1 MNELNT
7 LETRL
12 NNLLEQDEAINVDA
26 SDKGL
31 EELRKNIEV
40 YDSIK
45 DAAWNYDEAHP
56 EKSNAEKAIIDRITD
71 VAYEKV
77 NELNRV
83 LVAKEAQYL
92 EDGRE
97 VISIRR
103 QIRELDRRIDKNQSI
118 VSVERGP
125 GLENSESF
133 MKLINDSENEL
144 KEDTAKRNELKAR
157 MAELTRNMRNL
168 KYGGDAYIRSV
179 AEDEKRRA
187 EMGASEPTVPTT
199 LPPELDTPEEPKE
212 EDDLG
217 VTPIGGVPSGDDVP
231 TELPPELEPT
241 ESEVPTDE
249 TELPPELSEDPLSIA
264 IPVPVGGDNGTG
276 EGTSEGTGTSDT
288 GVEDSTSDENEQEET
303 EEQEQEEDEDEVVAI
318 ANPKPSLWK
327 KVGGVLKKAVLYLAA
342 VITAVSTLGT
352 AYHTGHTDSDIH
364 DISNTISGI
373 SDTLTEMGEED
384 DLDLDEDEPNKEDD
398 LDSSL
403 NTAKPVGPSHTNTV
417 NSSNELVKPS
427 GDTTQTPSET
437 PQTPSDTTQTP
448 SETPQTPSNTTQTPS
463 ETPSDNDTLIG
474 DNTLVGRV
482 GEKEVIEKV
491 STGENINSEGEVF
504 DRDGNI
510 LGDSN
515 LNKDND
521 GSSLVTGGDF
531 TPDTPAT
538 APDNDTEPT
547 YEGWNDPSKS
557 EQENENIDDAFD
569 NAFNPSATTTS
580 YEATDISEVDNF
592 DNFWSSFSNDII
604 GNAQTNQETN
614 GQTLNRSM

>member
-12 NNLLEQDEAINVDA
+12 NNLLEQDEAINVEA
-26 SDKGL
+26 SEKGL
-31 EELRKNIEV
+31 EELRKNIEA

-56 EKSNAEKAIIDRITD
+56 EKSSAEKAIIDRITD
-71 VAYEKV
+71 SAYEKV

-144 KEDTAKRNELKAR
+144 KEDTAKREELKAR

-187 EMGASEPTVPTT
+187 EMAPTAPSAPTD
-199 LPPELDTPEEPKE
+199 LPPELDTPAEPEE

-217 VTPIGGVPSGDDVP
+217 VPPIAGV
-231 TELPPELEPT
+231 LPPDLEPNGT
-241 ESEVPTDE
+241 PAPTDD
-249 TELPPELSEDPLSIA
+249 TALPPDLDGDPVPV
-264 IPVPVGGDNGTG
+264 PVPVGTGDDT
-276 EGTSEGTGTSDT
+276 GTGTSDT
-288 GVEDSTSDENEQEET
+288 GEGDSNGGE
-303 EEQEQEEDEDEVVAI
+303 EEQDEEEEEDEVVAI

-327 KVGGVLKKAVLYLAA
+327 KVGAVLKKAVLYLAA

-364 DISNTISGI
+364 DIGNTLSGM
-373 SDTLTEMGEED
+373 SDTLTEMSEED
-384 DLDLDEDEPNKEDD
+384 DLDIDEDEPNQGDNLDD
-398 LDSSL
+398 TLGGGGV
-403 NTAKPVGPSHTNTV
+403 KPTTPTPTGG
-417 NSSNELVKPS
+417 NSNSTKPS
-427 GDTTQTPSET
+427 GDNTQNPSTPGTTTPSTPETPSTPTTPSEPTNPSIPST
-437 PQTPSDTTQTP
+437 PDTPSAD
-448 SETPQTPSNTTQTPS
+448 
-463 ETPSDNDTLIG
+463 DVI
-474 DNTLVGRV
+474 GRV

-491 STGENINSEGEVF
+491 STGENINNEGEVF
-504 DRDGNI
+504 DRNGNI
-510 LGDSN
+510 LGDSD
-515 LNKDND
+515 LNKDKD
-521 GSSLVTGGDF
+521 GSSIVTGGDF
-531 TPDTPAT
+531 TPDHPAT

-547 YEGWNDPSKS
+547 YGGWNDPSKS
-557 EQENENIDDAFD
+557 DQENENIDNAFD
-569 NAFNPSATTTS
+569 NAFGVGT
-580 YEATDISEVDNF
+580 DNF
-592 DNFWSSFSNDII
+592 DNFWSSFSNDVI

>member
-12 NNLLEQDEAINVDA
+12 NNLLEQDEVINVEA
-26 SDKGL
+26 SEKGL
-31 EELRKNIEV
+31 EELRKNIEA

-56 EKSNAEKAIIDRITD
+56 EKSSAEKAIIDRITD
-71 VAYEKV
+71 SAYEKV

-144 KEDTAKRNELKAR
+144 KEDTAKREELKAR

-187 EMGASEPTVPTT
+187 EMAPTAPSAPTD
-199 LPPELDTPEEPKE
+199 LPPELDTPAEPE
-212 EDDLG
+212 PEDDLG
-217 VTPIGGVPSGDDVP
+217 VPPIAGV
-231 TELPPELEPT
+231 LPPDLEPNGT
-241 ESEVPTDE
+241 PAPTDD
-249 TELPPELSEDPLSIA
+249 TALPPDLDGDPVPV
-264 IPVPVGGDNGTG
+264 PVPVGTGDDT
-276 EGTSEGTGTSDT
+276 GTGTSDT
-288 GVEDSTSDENEQEET
+288 GEGDSNGGE
-303 EEQEQEEDEDEVVAI
+303 EEQDEEEEEDEVVAI

-327 KVGGVLKKAVLYLAA
+327 KVGAVLKKAVLYLAA

-364 DISNTISGI
+364 DIGNTLSGM
-373 SDTLTEMGEED
+373 SDTLTEMSEED
-384 DLDLDEDEPNKEDD
+384 DLDIDEDEPNQGDNLDD
-398 LDSSL
+398 TLGGGGV
-403 NTAKPVGPSHTNTV
+403 KPTTPTPTGG
-417 NSSNELVKPS
+417 NSNSTKPS
-427 GDTTQTPSET
+427 GDNTQNPSTPGTTTPSTPETPSTPTTPSEPTNPSIPST
-437 PQTPSDTTQTP
+437 PDTPSAD
-448 SETPQTPSNTTQTPS
+448 
-463 ETPSDNDTLIG
+463 DVI
-474 DNTLVGRV
+474 GRV

-491 STGENINSEGEVF
+491 STGENINNEGEVF
-504 DRDGNI
+504 DRNGNI
-510 LGDSN
+510 LGDSD
-515 LNKDND
+515 LNKDKD
-521 GSSLVTGGDF
+521 GSSIVTGGDF
-531 TPDTPAT
+531 TPDHPAT

-547 YEGWNDPSKS
+547 YGGWNDPSKS
-557 EQENENIDDAFD
+557 NQENENIDDAFD
-569 NAFNPSATTTS
+569 NAFGVGT
-580 YEATDISEVDNF
+580 DNF
-592 DNFWSSFSNDII
+592 DNFWSSFSNDVI

>member
-12 NNLLEQDEAINVDA
+12 SNLLEQDEAINVAA
-26 SDKGL
+26 SEKGL
-31 EELRKNIEV
+31 EELRKNIEA

-56 EKSNAEKAIIDRITD
+56 EKSSAEKAIIDRITD
-71 VAYEKV
+71 SAYEKV

-144 KEDTAKRNELKAR
+144 KEDTAKREELKAR

-187 EMGASEPTVPTT
+187 EMAPTAPSAPTD
-199 LPPELDTPEEPKE
+199 LPPELDTPAEPE
-212 EDDLG
+212 PEDDLG
-217 VTPIGGVPSGDDVP
+217 VPPIAGV
-231 TELPPELEPT
+231 LPPDLEPNGT
-241 ESEVPTDE
+241 PAPTDD
-249 TELPPELSEDPLSIA
+249 TALPPDLDGDPVPV
-264 IPVPVGGDNGTG
+264 PVPVGTGDDT
-276 EGTSEGTGTSDT
+276 GTGTSDT
-288 GVEDSTSDENEQEET
+288 GEGDSNGGE
-303 EEQEQEEDEDEVVAI
+303 EEQDEEEEEDEVVAI

-327 KVGGVLKKAVLYLAA
+327 KVGAVFKKAVLYLAA

-364 DISNTISGI
+364 DIGNTLSGM
-373 SDTLTEMGEED
+373 SDTLTEMSEED
-384 DLDLDEDEPNKEDD
+384 DLDIDEDEPNQGDD
-398 LDSSL
+398 LDDTL
-403 NTAKPVGPSHTNTV
+403 GGGGVKPTAPTPTGGNG
-417 NSSNELVKPS
+417 NSTKPS
-427 GDTTQTPSET
+427 GDNTQNPSTPGTTTPSTPETPSTPTTPSEPTNPSIPST
-437 PQTPSDTTQTP
+437 PDTPSAD
-448 SETPQTPSNTTQTPS
+448 
-463 ETPSDNDTLIG
+463 DVI
-474 DNTLVGRV
+474 GRV

-491 STGENINSEGEVF
+491 STGENINNEGEVF
-504 DRDGNI
+504 DRNGNI
-510 LGDSN
+510 LGDSD
-515 LNKDND
+515 LNKDKD
-521 GSSLVTGGDF
+521 GSSIVTGGDF
-531 TPDTPAT
+531 TPDHPAT

-547 YEGWNDPSKS
+547 YGGWNDPSKS
-557 EQENENIDDAFD
+557 DQENENIDDAFD
-569 NAFNPSATTTS
+569 NAFGVGT
-580 YEATDISEVDNF
+580 DNF
-592 DNFWSSFSNDII
+592 DNFWSSFSNDVI

>member
-12 NNLLEQDEAINVDA
+12 NNLLEQDEAINVEA

-31 EELRKNIEV
+31 EELRKNIEA

-56 EKSNAEKAIIDRITD
+56 EKSSAEKAIIDRITD
-71 VAYEKV
+71 SAYEKV

-144 KEDTAKRNELKAR
+144 KEDTAKREELKAR

-187 EMGASEPTVPTT
+187 EMEPKNAPAAPTD
-199 LPPELDTPEEPKE
+199 LPPELDTPAELEP

-217 VTPIGGVPSGDDVP
+217 VPPIAGV
-231 TELPPELEPT
+231 LPPDADAPTDLPPDLEPDGT
-241 ESEVPTDE
+241 GE
-249 TELPPELSEDPLSIA
+249 
-264 IPVPVGGDNGTG
+264 GTG
-276 EGTSEGTGTSDT
+276 EGTSDT
-288 GVEDSTSDENEQEET
+288 GEGDSNGGE
-303 EEQEQEEDEDEVVAI
+303 EEQDEEEEKEDEVIAV

-327 KVGGVLKKAVLYLAA
+327 KVGAVLVKAVLYLAA

-364 DISNTISGI
+364 DIGNTLSGM

-384 DLDLDEDEPNKEDD
+384 DLDLDDDDEPTEGED
-398 LDSSL
+398 
-403 NTAKPVGPSHTNTV
+403 NTLGGVNPGGIQNT
-417 NSSNELVKPS
+417 SNGGNNGGTPTPPS
-427 GDTTQTPSET
+427 GDNTQKPTTPDTTTPSTPETPSTPTTPSEPTNPST
-437 PQTPSDTTQTP
+437 PSTPDTPSD
-448 SETPQTPSNTTQTPS
+448 
-463 ETPSDNDTLIG
+463 DVI
-474 DNTLVGRV
+474 GRV

-504 DRDGNI
+504 DKNGNI
-510 LGDSN
+510 LGDSD

-531 TPDTPAT
+531 TPDHPAT

-557 EQENENIDDAFD
+557 DQENENIDDAFD
-569 NAFNPSATTTS
+569 NAFNPGTTAS

-592 DNFWSSFSNDII
+592 DNFWSSFSNDVI

>member
-12 NNLLEQDEAINVDA
+12 NNLLEQDEAINVEA
-26 SDKGL
+26 SEKGL
-31 EELRKNIEV
+31 EELRKNIEA

-56 EKSNAEKAIIDRITD
+56 EKSSAEKAIIDRITD
-71 VAYEKV
+71 SAYEKV

-118 VSVERGP
+118 ISVERGP

-144 KEDTAKRNELKAR
+144 KEDTAKREELKAR

-179 AEDEKRRA
+179 AEDEAKKA
-187 EMGASEPTVPTT
+187 EFEAVKA
-199 LPPELDTPEEPKE
+199 PEAPAE
-212 EDDLG
+212 
-217 VTPIGGVPSGDDVP
+217 
-231 TELPPELEPT
+231 ELPPELETPSEP
-241 ESEVPTDE
+241 ESDDELGLPPIAGVLPPENDTQLPPDLEPEGTSTPTDD
-249 TELPPELSEDPLSIA
+249 TALPPELDGTP
-264 IPVPVGGDNGTG
+264 IPVPVPAPVGTG
-276 EGTSEGTGTSDT
+276 DDTGSGTSDT
-288 GVEDSTSDENEQEET
+288 GEGDSTSDEEEQDEEEEE
-303 EEQEQEEDEDEVVAI
+303 EEQEVVAV

-327 KVGGVLKKAVLYLAA
+327 KVGEVLKKAVLYLAA

-364 DISNTISGI
+364 DIGNTLNGM

-384 DLDLDEDEPNKEDD
+384 DLDLDEDEPNQEDN
-398 LDSSL
+398 LDDGDTLGGGGVRPTGTTPTGVTGGNGTS
-403 NTAKPVGPSHTNTV
+403 T
-417 NSSNELVKPS
+417 KPS
-427 GDTTQTPSET
+427 GDTTP
-437 PQTPSDTTQTP
+437 TPSDDTK
-448 SETPQTPSNTTQTPS
+448 
-463 ETPSDNDTLIG
+463 TPSD
-474 DNTLVGRV
+474 DNTKKPSEDDTHKPSDDDTRTDDKTIVGRV

-491 STGENINSEGEVF
+491 STGENINNEGEVF
-504 DRDGNI
+504 DRNGNI
-510 LGDSN
+510 LGDSD
-515 LNKDND
+515 LNKDKD
-521 GSSLVTGGDF
+521 GSSIVTGGDF
-531 TPDTPAT
+531 TPDHPAT
-538 APDNDTEPT
+538 APDNSTEPT

-569 NAFNPSATTTS
+569 NAFGVGT
-580 YEATDISEVDNF
+580 DNF
-592 DNFWSSFSNDII
+592 DKFWSSFSNDVI

>member
-12 NNLLEQDEAINVDA
+12 NNLLEQDEAINVEA
-26 SDKGL
+26 SEKGL
-31 EELRKNIEV
+31 EELRKNIEA

-56 EKSNAEKAIIDRITD
+56 EKSSAEKAIIDRITD
-71 VAYEKV
+71 SAYEKV

-118 VSVERGP
+118 ISVERGP

-144 KEDTAKRNELKAR
+144 KEDTAKREELKAR

-179 AEDEKRRA
+179 AEDEAKKTEFEAVKAPEAPA
-187 EMGASEPTVPTT
+187 E
-199 LPPELDTPEEPKE
+199 
-212 EDDLG
+212 
-217 VTPIGGVPSGDDVP
+217 
-231 TELPPELEPT
+231 ELPPELETPSEPESDDELGLPPIAGVLPPENDTQLPPDLEPEGTPT
-241 ESEVPTDE
+241 PTDD
-249 TELPPELSEDPLSIA
+249 TALPPELDGTP
-264 IPVPVGGDNGTG
+264 IPVPVPAPVGTG
-276 EGTSEGTGTSDT
+276 DDTGSGTSDT
-288 GVEDSTSDENEQEET
+288 GEGDSTSDE
-303 EEQEQEEDEDEVVAI
+303 EEQDEEEEEVVAV

-327 KVGGVLKKAVLYLAA
+327 KVGEVLKKAVLYLAA

-364 DISNTISGI
+364 DIGNTLNGM

-384 DLDLDEDEPNKEDD
+384 DLDLDEDEPNQEDN
-398 LDSSL
+398 LDDGDTLGGGGVRPTGTTPTGVTGGNGTS
-403 NTAKPVGPSHTNTV
+403 T
-417 NSSNELVKPS
+417 KPS
-427 GDTTQTPSET
+427 GDTTP
-437 PQTPSDTTQTP
+437 TPSDDTK
-448 SETPQTPSNTTQTPS
+448 
-463 ETPSDNDTLIG
+463 TPSD
-474 DNTLVGRV
+474 DNTQKPSEDDTHKPSDDDTRTDDKTIVGRV

-491 STGENINSEGEVF
+491 STGENINNEGEVF
-504 DRDGNI
+504 DRNGNI
-510 LGDSN
+510 LGDSD
-515 LNKDND
+515 LNKDKD
-521 GSSLVTGGDF
+521 GSSIVTGGDF
-531 TPDTPAT
+531 TPDHPAT
-538 APDNDTEPT
+538 APDNSTEPT

-569 NAFNPSATTTS
+569 NAFGVGT
-580 YEATDISEVDNF
+580 DNF
-592 DNFWSSFSNDII
+592 DNFWSSFSNDVI

>member
-12 NNLLEQDEAINVDA
+12 NNLLEQDEAINVEA
-26 SDKGL
+26 SEKGL
-31 EELRKNIEV
+31 EELRKNIEA

-56 EKSNAEKAIIDRITD
+56 EKSSAEKAIIDRITD
-71 VAYEKV
+71 SAYEKV

-118 VSVERGP
+118 ISVERGP

-144 KEDTAKRNELKAR
+144 KEDTAKREELKAR

-179 AEDEKRRA
+179 AEDEAKKA
-187 EMGASEPTVPTT
+187 EFEAVKA
-199 LPPELDTPEEPKE
+199 PEAPAE
-212 EDDLG
+212 
-217 VTPIGGVPSGDDVP
+217 
-231 TELPPELEPT
+231 ELPPELETPSEPESDDELGLPPIAGVLPPENDTQLPPDLEPEGTPT
-241 ESEVPTDE
+241 PTDD
-249 TELPPELSEDPLSIA
+249 TALPPELDGTP
-264 IPVPVGGDNGTG
+264 IPVPVPAPVGTG
-276 EGTSEGTGTSDT
+276 DDTGSGTSDT
-288 GVEDSTSDENEQEET
+288 GEGDSTSDEEEQDEEEEE
-303 EEQEQEEDEDEVVAI
+303 EEQEVVAV

-327 KVGGVLKKAVLYLAA
+327 KVGEVLKKAVLYLAA

-364 DISNTISGI
+364 DIGNTLNGM

-384 DLDLDEDEPNKEDD
+384 DLDLDEDEPNQEDN
-398 LDSSL
+398 LDDGDTLGGGGVRPTGTTPTGVTGGNGTS
-403 NTAKPVGPSHTNTV
+403 T
-417 NSSNELVKPS
+417 KPS
-427 GDTTQTPSET
+427 GDTTP
-437 PQTPSDTTQTP
+437 TPSDDTK
-448 SETPQTPSNTTQTPS
+448 
-463 ETPSDNDTLIG
+463 TPSD
-474 DNTLVGRV
+474 DNTQKPSEDDTHKPSDDDTRTDDKTIVGRV

-491 STGENINSEGEVF
+491 STGENINNEGEVF
-504 DRDGNI
+504 DRNGNI
-510 LGDSN
+510 LGDSD
-515 LNKDND
+515 LNKDKD
-521 GSSLVTGGDF
+521 GSSIVTGGDF
-531 TPDTPAT
+531 TPDHPAT
-538 APDNDTEPT
+538 APDNSTEPT

-569 NAFNPSATTTS
+569 NAFGVGT
-580 YEATDISEVDNF
+580 DNF
-592 DNFWSSFSNDII
+592 DNFWSSFSNDVI

>member
-12 NNLLEQDEAINVDA
+12 NNLLEQDEAINVEA
-26 SDKGL
+26 SEKGL
-31 EELRKNIEV
+31 EELRKNIEA

-56 EKSNAEKAIIDRITD
+56 EKTSAEKAIIDRITD
-71 VAYEKV
+71 NVYEKV

-83 LVAKEAQYL
+83 LAAKEAQYL

-133 MKLINDSENEL
+133 MKLISDSENEL
-144 KEDTAKRNELKAR
+144 KEDTAKREELKVR

-168 KYGGDAYIRSV
+168 KYGGDVYIRSV

-187 EMGASEPTVPTT
+187 EMDAANVPAAPTN
-199 LPPELDTPEEPKE
+199 LPPELDTPGEPKPD
-212 EDDLG
+212 DDLDLPPIPG
-217 VTPIGGVPSGDDVP
+217 V
-231 TELPPELEPT
+231 LPPEPDAGAPTDLPPDLEPNGT
-241 ESEVPTDE
+241 PAPADDTA
-249 TELPPELSEDPLSIA
+249 LPPDLDGNPVPV
-264 IPVPVGGDNGTG
+264 PVPVGTGDDNGA
-276 EGTSEGTGTSDT
+276 GTSGTDEGDSNG
-288 GVEDSTSDENEQEET
+288 GEDERDEEREE
-303 EEQEQEEDEDEVVAI
+303 EEEDEVIAV

-327 KVGGVLKKAVLYLAA
+327 KVGAVLKKAVLYLAA

-352 AYHTGHTDSDIH
+352 AYHTAHTDSDIH
-364 DISNTISGI
+364 DIGNTLSGM

-384 DLDLDEDEPNKEDD
+384 DLDIDGDELDETDD
-398 LDSSL
+398 IGDTLKGGGVL
-403 NTAKPVGPSHTNTV
+403 PQKPTPTPAATNTP
-417 NSSNELVKPS
+417 K
-427 GDTTQTPSET
+427 
-437 PQTPSDTTQTP
+437 PSDTKPAPTDDNK
-448 SETPQTPSNTTQTPS
+448 TPSNEDNKTPTTDDDKK
-463 ETPSDNDTLIG
+463 PSD
-474 DNTLVGRV
+474 DNTHKPSTDDTRTDDNTIVGKV

-491 STGENINSEGEVF
+491 STGENINSDGEVF
-504 DRDGNI
+504 DKNGNI
-510 LGDSN
+510 LGDSD
-515 LNKDND
+515 LNKDNN

-531 TPDTPAT
+531 TPDHPAT
-538 APDNDTEPT
+538 APANDTEPT

-557 EQENENIDDAFD
+557 DQENQNIDDAFD
-569 NAFNPSATTTS
+569 NAFNPGTTAT
-580 YEATDISEVDNF
+580 YDATDINEVENF
-592 DNFWSSFSNDII
+592 DNFWSSFSNDVI